1 MERRTVLVSALSF
14 AFRDLPA
21 CRRYRMAAVI
31 IQPIGSMSVARG
43 EAADLPMSGKRRD

>member
-21 CRRYRMAAVI
+21 CRRYRMAAAI
-31 IQPIGSMSVARG
+31 IQQIGFMSAARG
-43 EAADLPMSGKRRD
+43 EAADLPTSGKRRD